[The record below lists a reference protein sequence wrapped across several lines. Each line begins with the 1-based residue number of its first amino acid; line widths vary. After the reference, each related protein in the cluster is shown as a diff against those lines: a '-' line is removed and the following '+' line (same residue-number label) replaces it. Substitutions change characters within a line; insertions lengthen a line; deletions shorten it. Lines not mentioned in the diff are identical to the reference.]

1 MATQDVPVGTRATPS
16 SRLLHGVRQSGARQ
30 IMDLASRIPD
40 AIHLEIGEPD
50 FTAAPHVVEAA
61 EKAIRDG
68 LTRYPPTAGVA
79 LLREAVTDKLRRIN
93 GIDVPADD
101 VIISNGGC
109 QALFNA
115 FSVALDAG
123 ERVALP
129 DPGWPNYRSMA
140 AMLGLEVE
148 TYALRADRGYHP
160 DPAEIAALLEQGVRC
175 VVLCS
180 PSNPLGTVTPSD
192 IVAEIVALARAH
204 GAWVI
209 SDECYDELY
218 FGERPVSPASV
229 DPDADVIS
237 VFSFSKTH
245 AMTGWRIGYATGTPE
260 AAALMAKAQEPLVLG
275 VSAPGQY
282 GALAAVTG
290 GDAYQ
295 QHMLAQYRLRRDAVV
310 TRFVENGHAVVPPEG
325 AFYLWLDVSSAGVP
339 DTEVA
344 MTLLET
350 EHVAATA
357 GSSFGPAGTGY
368 LRMSLA
374 ASADDLV
381 EASDRIVR
389 HLGRLGAGA
398 R

>member
-1 MATQDVPVGTRATPS
+1 MGTHEVPARIRATPS

-30 IMDLASRIPD
+30 IMDLAARIPD

-50 FTAAPHVVEAA
+50 FTAAPYVVEAA
-61 EKAIRDG
+61 ERAIRDG
-68 LTRYPPTAGVA
+68 LTRYPPTAGIA
-79 LLREAVTDKLRRIN
+79 SLREAVTDKLRRVN

-109 QALFNA
+109 QGLFNA

-123 ERVALP
+123 EKVALP

-140 AMLGLEVE
+140 AMLGLEVV
-148 TYALRADRGYHP
+148 TYALRADRGHHP
-160 DPAEIAALLEQGVRC
+160 DPADIAALLEQGARC

-180 PSNPLGTVTPSD
+180 PSNPLGTVTPAHV
-192 IVAEIVALARAH
+192 VAEIVALAKAH
-204 GAWVI
+204 GAWII
-209 SDECYDELY
+209 SDECYDELF
-218 FGERPVSPASV
+218 FGDPPVSPASL
-229 DPDADVIS
+229 DPEADVIS

-245 AMTGWRIGYATGTPE
+245 AMTGWRVGYATGTPV

-275 VSAPGQY
+275 VTAPGQY
-282 GALAAVTG
+282 GALAALTG

-295 QHMLAQYRLRRDAVV
+295 QDMLAQYRSRRDAVA
-310 TRFVENGHAVVPPEG
+310 TRFAENGHAVVPPEG
-325 AFYLWLDVSSAGVP
+325 AFYLWLDVSSTGVP
-339 DTEVA
+339 DTDVV
-344 MTLLET
+344 MTLLES

-357 GSSFGPAGTGY
+357 GSSFGPAGAGY

-374 ASADDLV
+374 ASTAELV

-389 HLGRLGAGA
+389 HLGRLEAGT

>member
-1 MATQDVPVGTRATPS
+1 
-16 SRLLHGVRQSGARQ
+16 
-30 IMDLASRIPD
+30 MDLANRIPD

-61 EKAIRDG
+61 TKAIRDG
-68 LTRYPPTAGVA
+68 LTRYPPTAGTA
-79 LLREAVTDKLRRIN
+79 FLRESVADKLHRIN
-93 GIDVPADD
+93 GIDVAPDD

-109 QALFNA
+109 EGLFNA

-123 ERVALP
+123 ETLALP

-140 AMLGLEVE
+140 ALLGLNVV
-148 TYALRADRGYHP
+148 TYTLRAENGHHP
-160 DPAEIAALLEQGVRC
+160 DPAEIAQLLEQGARC
-175 VVLCS
+175 VVLCN
-180 PSNPLGTVTPSD
+180 PSNPLGTVTPAP
-192 IVAEIVALARAH
+192 IVAEIVALAKKH
-204 GAWVI
+204 GAWLI

-218 FGERPVSPASV
+218 FGERPVSPASI
-229 DPDADVIS
+229 DPEADVIS

-245 AMTGWRIGYATGTPE
+245 AMTGWRIGYATGTPA

-275 VSAPGQY
+275 ISAPGQY
-282 GALAAVTG
+282 AAHAALTG
-290 GDAYQ
+290 GDEYQ
-295 QHMLAQYRLRRDAVV
+295 QHMLAQYRARRDAVV
-310 TRFVENGHAVVPPEG
+310 ERFAANGHAVVPPQG
-325 AFYLWLDVSSAGVP
+325 AFYLWLDVSSCGVP

-344 MTLLET
+344 FTLLET

-357 GSSFGPAGTGY
+357 GSSFGPAGVGY

-374 ASADDLV
+374 ASAEDLV

-389 HLGRLGAGA
+389 HLERLEAGS